1 MSRTAEPCLTQCDL
15 CGLWYMANHREDEGV
30 HRRSCGRWVAAVNA
44 LGHKPDRGHE
54 REAAKQRGHDL
65 LREADSQRR
74 VLGAELVLR
83 AWFDRSLAAA
93 ISEDYWR
100 AHPTLPQYTA
110 MVDLEGH
117 FPEDVVAALN
127 SGKIGGYAAD
137 VYLKEPPEGS
147 PLLSAPR
154 VILTPHL
161 GASTAENLARL
172 GDAIVT
178 RMAKYT
184 KK

>member
-30 HRRSCGRWVAAVNA
+30 HRRSCGWWVAAVNA

-54 REAAKQRGHDL
+54 REAAKERGHDL

-83 AWFDRSLAAA
+83 AWFDRSLVAA
-93 ISEDYWR
+93 INEDYWR

-110 MVDLEGH
+110 MMDLEGY
-117 FPEDVVAALN
+117 FPEDVVAALR
-127 SGKIGGYAAD
+127 A
-137 VYLKEPPEGS
+137 
-147 PLLSAPR
+147 R
-154 VILTPHL
+154 VGRRTPGIAN
-161 GASTAENLARL
+161 GASYWWLPVASRRRTPPTAQ
-172 GDAIVT
+172 V
-178 RMAKYT
+178 
-184 KK
+184 